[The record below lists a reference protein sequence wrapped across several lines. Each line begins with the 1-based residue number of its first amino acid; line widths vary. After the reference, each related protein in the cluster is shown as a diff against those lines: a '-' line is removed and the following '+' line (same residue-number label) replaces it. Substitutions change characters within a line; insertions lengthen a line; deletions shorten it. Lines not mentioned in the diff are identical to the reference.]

1 MQDKLLLERIYP
13 NVQKNLSQQS
23 NQDAIKRKMDEY
35 LNRNSRF
42 LTEIGPMHQV
52 LFSDDFKQ
60 TILDSC
66 GIDTNEVKK
75 IIKDSRDIDSSG
87 MTVNPF
93 NISMTLAIRYA
104 LLNNKNKLLSQLI
117 AIYSASMYPLLY
129 RKYFKYD
136 PQPSIME
143 YVVNNMSNKFKLKT
157 EGLWG
162 ELLRMGEVCLEN
174 NKKSLTRGYD
184 IDCVKYVLDLRSR
197 MNSFFKNIYR
207 EFDKAHKENNFV
219 NLDSDNFDEDNY
231 VEADNNMYV
240 VKRFTDS
247 AVMRLSTEGVDM
259 RLVTYSAKLCQVSVN
274 ELRNYL
280 QNIIVDKRMN
290 DLRKITECILYLYI
304 NDSQENANTIKS
316 NKFLI
321 ECLNIYKKANSTDKN
336 IITIKELLDKL
347 LKEGTNLFAKTTR
360 LASINNYRRALF
372 TFFVLNIQMSG

>member
-1 MQDKLLLERIYP
+1 MEDKLLLERIYP

-23 NQDAIKRKMDEY
+23 NQDRIKRKMDEY
-35 LNRNSRF
+35 LNKNSRF

-60 TILDSC
+60 TIFDAC
-66 GIDTNEVKK
+66 GINQNDIKK
-75 IIKDSRDIDSSG
+75 IIKESKDIDSSG
-87 MTVNPF
+87 MTINAF

-104 LLNNKNKLLSQLI
+104 LINNKDKLLSQLI

-162 ELLRMGEVCLEN
+162 ELLRMGNVCLEN

-207 EFDKAHKENNFV
+207 EFDKAHKENKFI

-240 VKRFTDS
+240 IKRFTDA
-247 AVMRLSTEGVDM
+247 AVMRLATEGVDM

-280 QNIIVDKRMN
+280 QNIIVDDRMK

-304 NDSQENANTIKS
+304 NEAQENANTIKS

-336 IITIKELLDKL
+336 ITTIKELLDKL

-372 TFFVLNIQMSG
+372 TFFVLNIQMGG

>member
-87 MTVNPF
+87 MTVNSF